1 MDELQLHNKESY
13 SLGGISELTGSLR
26 VVIELVRNEVFLREF
41 ERPLLNS

>member
-13 SLGGISELTGSLR
+13 SLGGISEITGSLR
-26 VVIELVRNEVFLREF
+26 VVIELVSNEVLREF